1 LVVEIRAEQVLASE
15 DAKNDRFLTSAN
27 FCANVTGKARL
38 EDRCYEVLRLEDEW
52 TSEERER
59 VPKTGVDSTK
69 PQEFRM

>member
-1 LVVEIRAEQVLASE
+1 MYQKRNVFVTIA
-15 DAKNDRFLTSAN
+15 TSCCSLRSN
-27 FCANVTGKARL
+27 QTVTGKAGL

-69 PQEFRM
+69 T